1 MSEKIGCM
9 NCGNI
14 SCKNNKKR
22 ESKGCGRWKTPE
34 QRILEL
40 EEKVSGYDRNRDR
53 LIAIGFPTFAS
64 CKEYAAKLKELKA
77 QIEKMKCC
85 ENCAFFKDKTYDIC
99 HRIKKLGTGKCA
111 FYKMI

>member
-40 EEKVSGYDRNRDR
+40 EEKS
-53 LIAIGFPTFAS
+53 AWQ
-64 CKEYAAKLKELKA
+64 KERE
-77 QIEKMKCC
+77 
-85 ENCAFFKDKTYDIC
+85 
-99 HRIKKLGTGKCA
+99 TGL
-111 FYKMI
+111 YQ